1 MQKQISME
9 DIKYNNSDTYKK
21 LIQKGNLKQNIYNN
35 TLEAFETLK
44 KQALLFQKNWEEHYA
59 TKNDLIKV
67 DIKVDIE
74 HEFKLE
80 FSTDILLFMMHSN
93 IFEFP
98 RVHEINRLP
107 YVKEDINRSYCGVI
121 HIYNF
126 LADSFRYNRINDS
139 GYLIGRVFINNDNHF
154 LIEGKREIGMIANN
168 FSKNYFDDTAAANIL
183 DAGINYSI
191 DFDLLTPSYENIKEI
206 SVLDILQTEIQSTTI
221 KTAKRMG
228 FRFSAD
234 DDIIR

>member
-1 MQKQISME
+1 MK
-9 DIKYNNSDTYKK
+9 DIKYNNSETYKK
-21 LIQKGNLKQNIYNN
+21 LIQKGNLKQNIYKN

-44 KQALLFQKNWEEHYA
+44 KQALQFQGYWEEHYA
-59 TKNDLIKV
+59 SKNDLIQV

-80 FSTDILLFMMHSN
+80 FSTDVLLFMMHSN
-93 IFEFP
+93 VFEFP
-98 RVHEINRLP
+98 RAHEVNRLP
-107 YVKEDINRSYCGVI
+107 YVREDKNRSYCGVI
-121 HIYNF
+121 NIYNF
-126 LADSFRYNRINDS
+126 LSDSFKYNRINDS

>member
-1 MQKQISME
+1 MD
-9 DIKYNNSDTYKK
+9 DIKCNNCDTYEK
-21 LIQKGNLKQNIYNN
+21 LIKKGNLKQNIYKN
-35 TLEAFETLK
+35 TLEAFEALK
-44 KQALLFQKNWEEHYA
+44 KQALQFQRHWAEHYA
-59 TKNDLIKV
+59 SKNELIQV

-80 FSTDILLFMMHSN
+80 FSTDVLLFMMHSN
-93 IFEFP
+93 VFEFP
-98 RVHEINRLP
+98 RAHEVNRLP
-107 YVKEDINRSYCGVI
+107 YVREDINRSYCGVI

-126 LADSFRYNRINDS
+126 LADSFKYNRINDS
-139 GYLIGRVFINNDNHF
+139 GYLVGRVFINNDNHF

-168 FSKNYFDDTAAANIL
+168 FSNNNFDETAAANIL

-191 DFDLLTPSYENIKEI
+191 DFDLLTPSYEKVKEI

-228 FRFSAD
+228 FRFLAD